1 VTATKTWQS
10 STAGKVTG
18 GGQIDSDPVFATN
31 GALVSLPAL
40 VPSASDPSA
49 QASFG
54 FVIQAGAPPTGN
66 LEYNDKPA
74 DVRIK
79 AISYSGL
86 GITSGTCGPNSRAV
100 FAGTAEVTRLGVTT
114 TESFTV
120 RVDDCGEPGTA
131 DTFSISTTSYSNGST
146 LIGGNIQIHK

>member
-1 VTATKTWQS
+1 VF
-10 STAGKVTG
+10 STTG
-18 GGQIDSDPVFATN
+18 VLLSV
-31 GALVSLPAL
+31 PAL
-40 VPSASDPSA
+40 VPSLANAGA

-54 FVIQAGAPPTGN
+54 FVIAAGAPPTGN

-86 GITSGTCGPNSRAV
+86 GITSGPCGPNTRAL
-100 FAGTAEVTRLGVTT
+100 FTGSAEVTRLGVTT
-114 TESFTV
+114 TENFTV

-131 DTFSISTTSYSNGST
+131 DTFRISTTSYTNGGT